1 MKPLD
6 SRRHFLVT
14 LGALATGALVLP
26 DRTQS
31 AEIDS
36 REKARVSPAVI
47 LKTLAATCKILVPQ
61 DMGSLPGE
69 SHEPSFGSGSLIE
82 CPKALKEMVGANQ
95 MVILTAAHNFSGAPR
110 AAALTVEFYVWS
122 SDQVALH
129 ESLNARILASDR
141 SFKQTDDVAFLII
154 DLPSDPIRA
163 AELRQ
168 RALPV
173 ETPFMFTQFAPV
185 ASVGFSAGKCTLLDD
200 LRLLDEQ
207 PQRHSGNTGLC
218 LSGFVEPGHSGAP
231 LVNEEGAIVG
241 VVSGSHK
248 RRSLE
253 EGGELDFCQ
262 RWPSL
267 TLINENP
274 ANIPLLI
281 RKHDLQHIPSEVRSS
296 RGRMIGP
303 SSSAILDFAQK
314 VGVEYTESLSAAT
327 ALSEKA
333 QQLYSRVESSNLPDQ
348 SKAILT
354 DELRQNLWTKIEA
367 LFARV
372 GGVPSSIAGQVT
384 NFGR

>member
-1 MKPLD
+1 MTPLD
-6 SRRHFLVT
+6 SRRHFLGT
-14 LGALATGALVLP
+14 LGAFAAGALLLP
-26 DRTQS
+26 DRTQGD
-31 AEIDS
+31 EIDH
-36 REKARVSPAVI
+36 REKARVSPEVV
-47 LKTLAATCKILVPQ
+47 LKTLAATCKILVPR
-61 DMGSLPGE
+61 DIGSLPGE
-69 SHEPSFGSGSLIE
+69 FSQPSFGSGALIE
-82 CPKALKEMVGANQ
+82 CPTALKEMVGANQ
-95 MVILTAAHNFSGAPR
+95 MVILTAAHNFSGAPKD
-110 AAALTVEFYVWS
+110 AAVTVEFYAWS
-122 SDQVALH
+122 SGRVALH

-141 SFKQTDDVAFLII
+141 PFKQTDDVAFLVI

-207 PQRHSGNTGLC
+207 PQRRSGKMGLC
-218 LSGFVEPGHSGAP
+218 LSGSVEPGHSGAP
-231 LVNEEGAIVG
+231 LVNEKGAIVG

-267 TLINENP
+267 TLINEIP
-274 ANIPLLI
+274 ANITRLT

-296 RGRMIGP
+296 RGRMLGP

-314 VGVEYTESLSAAT
+314 VGVEYSESLSAAT
-327 ALSEKA
+327 ALSEEA
-333 QQLYSRVESSNLPDQ
+333 QQLYSHVQSSNLPDQ

-354 DELRQNLWTKIEA
+354 AELRQNLATKIET
-367 LFARV
+367 LFAKV